1 MIVAEIDAGEVLL
14 LPIQINE
21 VREIVDRFQDGD
33 ESVLQ
38 RQVDVGPT
46 LGGRQLNLNDNSADH
61 VAKLVLNLELP
72 HSCAPSVNS
81 HPPLGSGSVCGG
93 RRGWN
98 MVWRGRILFA

>member
-46 LGGRQLNLNDNSADH
+46 WEVANST
-61 VAKLVLNLELP
+61 
-72 HSCAPSVNS
+72 
-81 HPPLGSGSVCGG
+81 
-93 RRGWN
+93 
-98 MVWRGRILFA
+98 